1 MTEVFVIRVL
11 HLETGRHLYGGAGQV
26 FYLIEGLADLGID
39 GTVVCAAGGEVAVA
53 ARDRGLDVITVPM
66 AGDLDFGFAGRFRRR
81 IRQIKPDLI
90 HVHSRRGA
98 DTLGGLG
105 ARWAGVPA
113 VLSRRVDNPDLPVL
127 GMLKYRFYQRIVA
140 ISAAVRR
147 QLVSQGIAEAK
158 LHLVR
163 DAIDPTACRPV
174 WSHDRFCREF
184 KLAADDIPV
193 AVVAQFIERKGHH
206 HLFEALRQLGEAGA
220 RIRVVL
226 FGRGPLAARL
236 EAEVASAGLQSVVQF
251 AGYRA
256 DLLEFLGHFRL
267 LVHPAL
273 HEGLGVGLLEAQA
286 AGVPVVGF
294 RAGGVTEAVAD
305 GRTGILVRR
314 ADSAALAA
322 AIAEL
327 VNNPAYRE
335 QLARAAPEWVAAEF
349 GIPRMVRG
357 NLDVYTEVLR
367 EVEEDSDDRK

>member
-1 MTEVFVIRVL
+1 LR
-11 HLETGRHLYGGAGQV
+11 
-26 FYLIEGLADLGID
+26 
-39 GTVVCAAGGEVAVA
+39 
-53 ARDRGLDVITVPM
+53 
-66 AGDLDFGFAGRFRRR
+66 
-81 IRQIKPDLI
+81 
-90 HVHSRRGA
+90 S
-98 DTLGGLG
+98 
-105 ARWAGVPA
+105 
-113 VLSRRVDNPDLPVL
+113 LS
-127 GMLKYRFYQRIVA
+127 
-140 ISAAVRR
+140 
-147 QLVSQGIAEAK
+147 
-158 LHLVR
+158 
-163 DAIDPTACRPV
+163 
-174 WSHDRFCREF
+174 
-184 KLAADDIPV
+184 
-193 AVVAQFIERKGHH
+193 
-206 HLFEALRQLGEAGA
+206 GA

-335 QLARAAPEWVAAEF
+335 QLARAAPEWVASEF